1 MAMGRGS
8 DTRMYNPRSDSSHLY
23 TGGDDRERD
32 KYRYGDGDS
41 EHMDDIKGK
50 EQKENERIKV
60 SSAPH
65 LKIEVPN
72 HAPPEEEEGGF
83 EDEHTPPQME
93 EGENAVG
100 AEVSQLTAPSGYVDS
115 GLNVSAGAMAGP
127 GAALGGYRPMLAT
140 GEPMDMAFR
149 LLKIDMDDIEGYE
162 RLQDYE
168 KNTRRTF
175 PEGRRKLR
183 SMGIGENRGAGGAGG
198 HGGKSPSSVSMEGE
212 WDKMKVHPGSLG
224 HIEHMRQEMQER
236 DNPWTE
242 GTEFSLPKGFTHSQS
257 GWDFASPPFMPER
270 EYTTHKDLQGYPFP
284 KGWGFKSITPDD
296 PKYAFFYGEES
307 DDEIEENDDR
317 KMTHYP
323 VKNTWEGPMVEDDVP
338 SFVDIPFNQNTG
350 FTRSEPMDM
359 VFSSLMKGKSAAE
372 SKVWSQ
378 PKFKYRN
385 PGGRRPWIASQI
397 KGKSAS
403 RRLAPRTE
411 HGGLT
416 ENKYAVEPS
425 HGGRSVVQPLKLFPA
440 EYRQRKAQ
448 SQRIKLQGGMSMPYS
463 SHAPYGQLSM
473 AGVGRLT
480 GQLPGQAAA
489 AKVPALSK
497 PKAIPKVK
505 NVFKSDILK
514 FNIDYLHY
522 SQLRNLLR
530 QVKHALADKEGA
542 RKALPTSGGGPG
554 EVGQAGHRDGG
565 TTRPEGGTENI
576 DENDNPINWA
586 AYPSEVARGSG
597 HV

>member
-1 MAMGRGS
+1 MTMGRGS
-8 DTRMYNPRSDSSHLY
+8 DTRMYNPRSESSHLY

-50 EQKENERIKV
+50 EQKENERVKV

-65 LKIEVPN
+65 LKIEAPK
-72 HAPPEEEEGGF
+72 HAPPEMEEGGF

-115 GLNVSAGAMAGP
+115 GLNASAGAMAGP

-140 GEPMDMAFR
+140 GEPMDMAF
-149 LLKIDMDDIEGYE
+149 
-162 RLQDYE
+162 
-168 KNTRRTF
+168 
-175 PEGRRKLR
+175 
-183 SMGIGENRGAGGAGG
+183 
-198 HGGKSPSSVSMEGE
+198 
-212 WDKMKVHPGSLG
+212 
-224 HIEHMRQEMQER
+224 
-236 DNPWTE
+236 
-242 GTEFSLPKGFTHSQS
+242 
-257 GWDFASPPFMPER
+257 
-270 EYTTHKDLQGYPFP
+270 
-284 KGWGFKSITPDD
+284 
-296 PKYAFFYGEES
+296 
-307 DDEIEENDDR
+307 
-317 KMTHYP
+317 
-323 VKNTWEGPMVEDDVP
+323 
-338 SFVDIPFNQNTG
+338 
-350 FTRSEPMDM
+350 
-359 VFSSLMKGKSAAE
+359 SSLMKGKGAAE

-378 PKFKYRN
+378 PKFRHRA
-385 PGGRRPWIASQI
+385 PGGRRPWIGTSI
-397 KGKSAS
+397 RGKSAS

-416 ENKYAVEPS
+416 EQKYAVEPS

-440 EYRQRKAQ
+440 EYRQRLAQ

-463 SHAPYGQLSM
+463 SHAPYGQRSM

-497 PKAIPKVK
+497 PKSLPKVK
-505 NVFKSDILK
+505 NVFKSDIMK

-576 DENDNPINWA
+576 DEDDNPINWA